1 MIEEALMRHPAVGLA
16 AAVGQPDEHAGELP
30 VAYVTLRPG
39 ASVQAGALLDAA
51 RELVPERAAIPVRIE
66 VLERM
71 PLTPIG
77 KLAKADLRLRAAT
90 RVMRERL
97 ARDGNPALLEVRPD
111 ARRGMLAVLSGTL
124 EHCEQGRAL
133 LGKFAIEVAILPS
146 T

>member
-1 MIEEALMRHPAVGLA
+1 MRHPAVSLA

-30 VAYVTLRPG
+30 VAYVTLKPG
-39 ASVQAGALLDAA
+39 ATAQADELLAAA
-51 RELVPERAAIPVRIE
+51 RELVPERAAVPVRID

-77 KLAKADLRLRAAT
+77 KLAKADLRVRAAT

-97 ARDGNPALLEVRPD
+97 ARHGSPALLDVRAD
-111 ARRGMLAVLSGTL
+111 ARHGMLAVLSGTL
-124 EHCEQGRAL
+124 EHCEQARTV